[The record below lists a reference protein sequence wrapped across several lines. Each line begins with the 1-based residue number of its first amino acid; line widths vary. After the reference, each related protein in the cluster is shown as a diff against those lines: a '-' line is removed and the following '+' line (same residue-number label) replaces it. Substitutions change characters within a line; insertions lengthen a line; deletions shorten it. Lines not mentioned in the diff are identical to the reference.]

1 MDKIG
6 CFCPVQVIYWT
17 GLAKST
23 TMDNRETP
31 PEYRDKFLLSF
42 VEMGWAGP
50 KKIDPRF
57 TNWVTGRM
65 EIFTY
70 ESEYNIGEKLFCT
83 PYTDEWRDFQEK
95 YDSEWVDKEE
105 LEKVTKTLKE
115 KFYRLDKNYDPI
127 I

>member
-1 MDKIG
+1 MLRWGGQGPKRSTRDLL
-6 CFCPVQVIYWT
+6 T
-17 GLAKST
+17 GLPAGW
-23 TMDNRETP
+23 
-31 PEYRDKFLLSF
+31 KFLPMRANITLVKNFF
-42 VEMGWAGP
+42 V
-50 KKIDPRF
+50 PR
-57 TNWVTGRM
+57 
-65 EIFTY
+65 
-70 ESEYNIGEKLFCT
+70 T